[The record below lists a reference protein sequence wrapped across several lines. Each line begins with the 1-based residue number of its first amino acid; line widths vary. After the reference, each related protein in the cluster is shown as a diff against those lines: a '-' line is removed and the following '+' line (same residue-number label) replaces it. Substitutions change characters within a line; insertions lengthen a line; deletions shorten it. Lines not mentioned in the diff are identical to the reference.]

1 MSKPWTTI
9 EEAHVRMVHASGT
22 AYAHMMHL
30 WPGRTPLAIACHA
43 SEMGLGARPVPIRR
57 DVSQLLPVILRQ
69 LEEGAADAY
78 TIADRLDMCREW
90 AGRLLRKELASDAP
104 KVQVIRWT
112 RSANCGPYRE
122 VWALGSGE
130 IADKPAKL
138 SRVERKRL
146 SRLAEQAAQS
156 SPFAVAAGL
165 ASVPVDRPGR
175 VYRHL
180 IDDELEAA

>member
-9 EEAHVRMVHASGT
+9 EEAHVRAVHASGT
-22 AYAHMMHL
+22 AYAQMMHL
-30 WPGRTPLAIACHA
+30 WPGRNSRAVACHA
-43 SEMGLGARPVPIRR
+43 SEMGLGERPVPIRR

-69 LEEGAADAY
+69 LKKGAADAY
-78 TIADRLDMCREW
+78 AIADELDMCREW
-90 AGRLLRKELASDAP
+90 AGRLLRKELQSEAP

-146 SRLAEQAAQS
+146 AKLAEQAAQS
-156 SPFAVAAGL
+156 SPFSVAAGL
-165 ASVPVDRPGR
+165 TSVPVDRPGR

-180 IDDELEAA
+180 LDDDREAA